1 MPGQLGNYRGPR
13 GRGNQAA
20 VNAAFKLAKEAV
32 KMGKKYAEGKPKP
45 ARKPRADKG
54 KKRGPRARARGKT
67 YGTGRLKAGVAA
79 TYTNIIPYEK
89 ADKMKKMFPETIYQ
103 KYYVTSQDAY
113 IDLNPGVNGTITN
126 TDLIYST
133 PPSSWENA
141 SIMIFNIHNTE
152 AQGLPQSDTGNT
164 GYRSGNQ
171 LVGAAKEGETYG
183 TDTNLN
189 DAFIWQSNA
198 TSTNIGS
205 RISPFYQSAIPETA
219 LDAYTLLQ
227 TGNTGVPRLANSV
240 LKSVEWDFHIHNPG
254 ISRVRM
260 GLKLVKYD
268 NGAASPLQPGSLGP
282 TVLEG
287 GELLN
292 SLCNHAVRT
301 DNTKFKTL
309 YTKSWIMEGLK
320 LNGKLKTYH
329 IKGKKTLNFL
339 RSQYRRQWNANN
351 IATLGTQSTTSL
363 TLADDF
369 SFFNSTFLVLS
380 CSAIDDRYIASVT
393 VEKGTPGGGAPEY
406 FENMPQVTQGFPV
419 GIPASVEAGKYDTIG
434 PCQFAIG
441 GSVKIFRGVR
451 DLKRVISGSVATELN
466 ALKSQVADM
475 NDLKNEVAFLKAKD
489 KYNESGGKHEKDKA
503 DYSTLSCHPELSPD
517 NASSS

>member
-1 MPGQLGNYRGPR
+1 MPAGQLGAYRGNPR
-13 GRGNQAA
+13 QRGNSAAFNAA
-20 VNAAFKLAKEAV
+20 VKLAKEAV
-32 KMGKKYAEGKPKP
+32 KMKRNYDKKKAANKPN
-45 ARKPRADKG
+45 KPRAR
-54 KKRGPRARARGKT
+54 RGRPPGSKNKPKMS
-67 YGTGRLKAGVAA
+67 GRLKAGVAA

-171 LVGAAKEGETYG
+171 LVGAAKEGQTYG

-393 VEKGTPGGGAPEY
+393 VEKGTPGGGQPEY
-406 FENMPQVTQGFPV
+406 FENLPQVTQGFPV
-419 GIPASVEAGKYDTIG
+419 GIPATVEEGKYDTIG